1 MERSYNLYVELSF
14 TDTTDTALLKVTRF
28 VRGWKREI
36 FVDTISAALSRAEV
50 AYILLYLTCKLLLT
64 AEATLALKLDHFEL
78 LAILKMLSQIC
89 VRSALKFEDFVI
101 LSKFK
106 LALQHEDDLLFSH
119 KLALVL
125 NLMRC

>member
-36 FVDTISAALSRAEV
+36 FVDTIYAALSRAEV

-89 VRSALKFEDFVI
+89 MRSALKFEDFVI

-106 LALQHEDDLLFSH
+106 FALQHKDDLLFSH
-119 KLALVL
+119 KLALVV
-125 NLMRC
+125 NLMRR

>member
-36 FVDTISAALSRAEV
+36 FVDTIYAALSRAEV
-50 AYILLYLTCKLLLT
+50 AYIL
-64 AEATLALKLDHFEL
+64 
-78 LAILKMLSQIC
+78 LSQIC

-106 LALQHEDDLLFSH
+106 FALQHKDDLLFSH

-125 NLMRC
+125 NLMRR